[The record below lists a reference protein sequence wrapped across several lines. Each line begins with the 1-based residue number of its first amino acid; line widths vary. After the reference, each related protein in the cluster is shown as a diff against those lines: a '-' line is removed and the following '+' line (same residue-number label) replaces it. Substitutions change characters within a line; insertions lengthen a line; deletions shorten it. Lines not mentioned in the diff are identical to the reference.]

1 MRMTDAEYHAHP
13 AWSASRLKGALTGT
27 MLDYWA
33 RYEDPKREPFV
44 PNESM
49 KRGSL
54 GDCFMTEAETFW
66 SKYHVI
72 GDVDRR
78 TKAGKEAWAEA
89 EKVANGRELIRE
101 ADMATVYAIV
111 ARLMADPAIG
121 PILRQPRSSQE
132 PHFWIDDCAREH
144 RYKPD
149 LEPEDGSLF
158 DLKLTRSAHPRRF
171 AAQSYSLG
179 YDIQLSHYRE
189 GFIDRYGREPTRIGL
204 IAYEWNWPHNCSLLI
219 ADEDLLA
226 CGAER
231 RAAAIKLIEDCR
243 ASGEWPSYGQATL
256 GLPSYADFKSADD
269 DNDLDELG
277 LIYDN

>member
-13 AWSASRLKGALTGT
+13 AWSASRLKGALMDTP
-27 MLDYWA
+27 LSYWA
-33 RYEDPKREPFV
+33 KYEDPKREPFA

-54 GDCFMTEAETFW
+54 VDCFMTEAETFW
-66 SKYHVI
+66 DRYHVI

-101 ADMATVYAIV
+101 ADMATVYAIT
-111 ARLMADPAIG
+111 ARLTADPAIG

-132 PHFWIDDCAREH
+132 PHFWIDDCGREH

-149 LEPEDGSLF
+149 IECEDGGLF
-158 DLKLTRSAHPRRF
+158 DLKLSRSAHPRRF

-189 GFIDRYGREPTRIGL
+189 GFIDRYGRKPTRIGI
-204 IAYEWNWPHNCSLLI
+204 IAYQWDWPHNCSLLI

-226 CGAER
+226 FGAER
-231 RAAAIKLIEDCR
+231 REAAIKLIEDCR

-269 DNDLDELG
+269 DNDLDG
-277 LIYDN
+277 LDLVF